1 MNSIALSR
9 PLAVVKTMRGNF
21 LLLPPVCIALGLG
34 TSLQAGAGFDWL
46 MLGLIMLG
54 GVLAHVSVNMLN
66 EYQDFTSGLD
76 FNTRRTPFSG
86 GTGALPAQPT
96 AARLV
101 LAGGI
106 VTLLLVIAI
115 GLFFIVRS
123 GWSIL
128 PFGLL
133 GAALIVLY
141 TGPINRNPLLCL
153 IAPGLGFGVLMVAG
167 THLLLAGSVDS
178 RGFLA
183 NPYASEQPLFTIT
196 AQNVDQYKDKLTPG
210 QLAMFKRYPD
220 TYKIPVYKTHRS
232 ATVPAAVQEA
242 AKRNATTTK
251 LVEGGNGLENFDT
264 ANPFPIPQN
273 GLEVIWNHITRYR
286 GGSVRRL
293 VTQATPQ
300 VNGSYQLVYFQDAF
314 TFRTNLKDYNPNK
327 PSNVLFYFKQRVT
340 APSRLAGNV
349 LLVHETL
356 NQVKEPRLAWL
367 YNAGQRRV
375 RRAPQVS
382 YDGPGTAADG
392 LRTSDNFDMYNGA
405 PDRYDWKLEGKK
417 EIYIPYNSYKLD
429 DPKIKYSEIV
439 KAGHI
444 NQDLTRYELHRV
456 WHVVATL
463 KPGERHIYAKR
474 DFYIDED
481 TWQAAEIDHY
491 DGRGTLWR
499 VAEAHAEQYYD
510 KQVPWYAVET
520 LYDLLSGRYLALGMK
535 NEEKQAYDFNYS
547 ASESDYTP
555 AALRQEGV
563 R

>member
-1 MNSIALSR
+1 M
-9 PLAVVKTMRGNF
+9 KTTKI
-21 LLLPPVCIALGLG
+21 LL
-34 TSLQAGAGFDWL
+34 Q
-46 MLGLIMLG
+46 
-54 GVLAHVSVNMLN
+54 
-66 EYQDFTSGLD
+66 
-76 FNTRRTPFSG
+76 
-86 GTGALPAQPT
+86 TGALALSLLATQVM
-96 AARLV
+96 AAVSASEAEKL
-101 LAGGI
+101 GT
-106 VTLLLVIAI
+106 TLT
-115 GLFFIVRS
+115 
-123 GWSIL
+123 
-128 PFGLL
+128 PL
-133 GAALIVLY
+133 GAEKAGNADGSIPAWD
-141 TGPINRNPLLCL
+141 G
-153 IAPGLGFGVLMVAG
+153 GLSKN
-167 THLLLAGSVDS
+167 AGSVDS
-178 RGFLA
+178 KGFLSDPFA
-183 NPYASEQPLFTIT
+183 GEQPLFTIT

-210 QLAMFKRYPD
+210 QLAMFKRYPNS
-220 TYKIPVYKTHRS
+220 YKIPVYKTHRS
-232 ATVPAAVQEA
+232 ASAPDAVIAAT
-242 AKRNATTTK
+242 KKNATTTK

-300 VNGSYQLVYFQDAF
+300 PGGSYSLVYFQDEF
-314 TFRTNLKDYNPNK
+314 TFRTNLTDYDPAK

-340 APSRLAGNV
+340 APARLAGNV

-405 PDRYDWKLEGKK
+405 PDRYDWKLVGKK
-417 EIYIPYNSYKLD
+417 EIYIPYNNYKMD
-429 DPKIKYSEIV
+429 DPKLKYSDII
-439 KAGHI
+439 KPGHL
-444 NQDLTRYELHRV
+444 NQDLARYELHRV

-481 TWQAAEIDHY
+481 SWQAAEIDHY
-491 DGRGTLWR
+491 DGRGQLWR
-499 VAEAHAEQYYD
+499 VAEAFQQYYYNN
-510 KQVPWYAVET
+510 QVNWYTAET
-520 LYDLLSGRYLALGMK
+520 LYDLLSGRYLTLGLK
-535 NEEKQAYDFNYS
+535 NEEKSSYDYNYR

-555 AALRQEGV
+555 AALRQAGV